1 MPRLLQRLA
10 VLVLLALL
18 ALAAVLLGRTWLLP
32 APQYNDQPVS
42 LPAGLDAQRAAA
54 SLSAA
59 IQLPTL
65 SHQVGAPA
73 SQLAASDAAFAGMA
87 DWLAQHYPRLMAAST
102 REHTGSPSLL
112 LRWPGRDRSLPAV
125 LLMAHQDVVP
135 VAPGTEDQ
143 WHYPPFSGAIADGFV
158 WGRGA
163 IDSKG
168 SMVAMLEAAETLLA
182 QGFVPE
188 RDVLFAFGHDEEIGG
203 HQGNRRIAEALQ
215 AQGQRLHWVSDEGGF
230 VVRNQIPG
238 ISQDL
243 AVVGIGEKGYVSLV
257 LEAQAQ
263 GGHSSQPPPF
273 AQTAIGRLS
282 AALQRVGAAPFARGF
297 DGPTGE
303 LLASFTPAQS
313 FGYRVIFANLWLFG
327 PLVERQLAASPAG
340 AAQLQTSLSPTLL
353 RAGIK
358 ENVLP
363 PSARATLNLRIHA
376 RDSIAS
382 VTEHVRQAVNDE
394 QIHIK
399 VMPGGRE
406 PSAVTDVQGA
416 AYQQFAEVIR
426 QSFGNT
432 LVSPNLT
439 VGGTDSR
446 HYEPLTDNVFRF
458 SPLLMEREDLP
469 RMHGTNERV
478 AIDTLANASGFYYR
492 LLQSLT
498 PTHE

>member
-1 MPRLLQRLA
+1 MPRLLRC
-10 VLVLLALL
+10 LALL
-18 ALAAVLLGRTWLLP
+18 TLFGLLTLAAVLLGRTLLLP
-32 APQYNDQPVS
+32 APLYNSQPVS
-42 LPAGLDAQRAAA
+42 LPAGIDAQRAAA

-73 SQLAASDAAFAGMA
+73 SQLAASAAAFAGMA
-87 DWLAQHYPRLMAAST
+87 DWLEQRYPRLAAASQ
-102 REHTGSPSLL
+102 REATGSPSLL
-112 LRWPGRDRSLPAV
+112 LRWPGRERSLPAV

-135 VAPGTEDQ
+135 VAPGTEAQ
-143 WHYPPFSGAIADGFV
+143 WYYPPFSGAIAEGFI

-168 SMVAMLEAAETLLA
+168 SMVAMLEAAEALLGE
-182 QGFVPE
+182 GFIPE

-203 HQGNRRIAEALQ
+203 HQGNRRIAEQLL
-215 AQGQRLHWVSDEGGF
+215 AQGVRLHWVSDEGGF
-230 VVRNQIPG
+230 VVRDQVPG
-238 ISQDL
+238 VSQDL
-243 AVVGIGEKGYVSLV
+243 AVVGIGEKGYVSLL

-282 AALQRVGAAPFARGF
+282 AALQRVGAAPFARDF

-313 FGYRVIFANLWLFG
+313 FGYRLIFANLWLLG
-327 PLVERQLAASPAG
+327 PLVERQLAATPAG
-340 AAQLQTSLSPTLL
+340 AAQLQTSISPTLL

-363 PSARATLNLRIHA
+363 PSARATLNLRIHP

-382 VTEHVRQAVNDE
+382 VTEHVRRAVNDE
-394 QIHIK
+394 QIRIK

-406 PSAVTDVQGA
+406 PSAVTDTQGA
-416 AYQQFAEVIR
+416 TYQQFADLIR
-426 QSFGNT
+426 QSFSHT

-458 SPLLMEREDLP
+458 SPLLMARDDLP
-469 RMHGTNERV
+469 RMHGTNERIS
-478 AIDTLANASGFYYR
+478 IDALAQASGFYYR
-492 LLQSLT
+492 LLHSLGDK
-498 PTHE
+498 P